1 MCQVKNN
8 IRHQVLIMY
17 FCLMQMEYLSDEYS
31 HKLIHLCRNRHGVD
45 FKKAKSQNPVQ
56 SAYVIN
62 YALLS
67 KSCHLNIR
75 NEIELLI
82 QFLNPKLNFE
92 ASCISLQSRS
102 LIYCQFIKENSCS
115 LRFGLVYALA
125 INYRQSVSYSSFQR
139 LHTFL
144 RLVTAQK

>member
-1 MCQVKNN
+1 
-8 IRHQVLIMY
+8 MY
-17 FCLMQMEYLSDEYS
+17 FCLMQMEYLSVEYS
-31 HKLIHLCRNRHGVD
+31 HKLIHLCRNTHDVD
-45 FKKAKSQNPVQ
+45 SIKKAKSQNPVQ

-62 YALLS
+62 YALFS

-115 LRFGLVYALA
+115 LRFGLEYALA

-144 RLVTAQK
+144 KLVTAQK